1 MAWSDHMAEAA
12 FMPVQGGYVFAAP
25 SARPFGPGRFFQVN
39 ESEKAE
45 LIALRRA
52 GDARWQPLVR
62 ILPGAVVALMAAS
75 VASFAFLG
83 ALAGLAFAAG
93 AVVLAIAAIA
103 ALRVSKAR
111 AIAPVLARLTSSTVA
126 IPRREAIER
135 TSEAIRRGW
144 ASESPAAGTP
154 LGSWF
159 EGWNATGIS
168 GLAQTAVTTQMRM
181 DVQIE
186 SVMARGIYW
195 LGVLAGLGIPVFWA
209 WVIVHNG
216 YARDD
221 IMLVPA
227 ALAIALVVYV
237 LGWAWRWLWTGRIDH
252 LFAAARHAPPGR
264 LDELRKNAT
273 SLLAFP

>member
-12 FMPVQGGYVFAAP
+12 FVPAQGGYIFEAP
-25 SARPFGPGRFFQVN
+25 RARPFGPRRFFQVD

-62 ILPGAVVALMAAS
+62 IFPAAVVALLAAS
-75 VASFAFLG
+75 AASFAFLG
-83 ALAGLAFAAG
+83 AIAGLAFAAG
-93 AVVLAIAAIA
+93 AVVLMIAAIA

-111 AIAPVLARLTSSTVA
+111 AIAPVLARLTPSTVA
-126 IPRREAIER
+126 IPRREAFER
-135 TSEAIRRGW
+135 TSEAMRRGL
-144 ASESPAAGTP
+144 ASEGVAAGTP

-159 EGWNATGIS
+159 EGWNASGAS
-168 GLAQTAVTTQMRM
+168 GLAQTVVTTQMRM
-181 DVQIE
+181 DVQVE
-186 SVMARGIYW
+186 SAMARGIYW
-195 LGVLAGLGIPVFWA
+195 IGLSAGLAIPAFWA

-221 IMLVPA
+221 VMLAPA
-227 ALAIALVVYV
+227 ALAIALVVY
-237 LGWAWRWLWTGRIDH
+237 LLAWAWRWLWTGRIDH
-252 LFAAARHAPPGR
+252 LFAAARQMPPGR

-273 SLLAFP
+273 SLLALR